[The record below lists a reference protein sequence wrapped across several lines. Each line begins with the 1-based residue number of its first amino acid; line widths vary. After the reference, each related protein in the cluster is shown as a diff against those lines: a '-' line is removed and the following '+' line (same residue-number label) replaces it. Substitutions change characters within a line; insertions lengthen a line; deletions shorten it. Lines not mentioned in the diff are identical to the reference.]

1 MNRLL
6 QALGLMRVSE
16 PYPYA
21 VVDQMEADSQLLGK
35 MKRERDEFEA
45 KYKKAITDL
54 AAARDEV
61 ASLKRAV
68 ENQRASI
75 ARFMPDALA
84 MRRKRQMD
92 RDRKAAKKE
101 GV

>member
-1 MNRLL
+1 MMPSLFTNWF
-6 QALGLMRVSE
+6 QKKPE
-16 PYPYA
+16 PHA
-21 VVDQMEADSQLLGK
+21 VDW
-35 MKRERDEFEA
+35 EA

-54 AAARDEV
+54 AAARDEL

-75 ARFMPDALA
+75 ASFMPDALA

>member
-1 MNRLL
+1 MMFNFPFVLKKTYDAKVAASARFIEAL
-6 QALGLMRVSE
+6 QSSHDHWL
-16 PYPYA
+16 
-21 VVDQMEADSQLLGK
+21 DEAKGW
-35 MKRERDEFEA
+35 EA

-75 ARFMPDALA
+75 ASFMPDALA

>member
-1 MNRLL
+1 MKSLLTKLGFNRPTPP
-6 QALGLMRVSE
+6 AI
-16 PYPYA
+16 
-21 VVDQMEADSQLLGK
+21 DW
-35 MKRERDEFEA
+35 EA

-75 ARFMPDALA
+75 ASFMPDALA
-84 MRRKRQMD
+84 MRRKRRMD